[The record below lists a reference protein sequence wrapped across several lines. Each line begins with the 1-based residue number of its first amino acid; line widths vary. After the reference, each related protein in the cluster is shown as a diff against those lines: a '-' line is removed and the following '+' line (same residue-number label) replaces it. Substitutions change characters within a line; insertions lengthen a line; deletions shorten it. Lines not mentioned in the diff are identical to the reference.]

1 MKKKALKWFIYFMIF
16 MFVMTIVSRGVY
28 AYRLPKVITDHPQ
41 TISLDHSIKGEGNVK
56 KNMEEAVV
64 VLSGIRV
71 SEVCVKEGDVIEE
84 GTVLFKLDD
93 NDLKEQIQ
101 LLQND
106 VAAAKLQLSDLR
118 ANEALAAA
126 EKQKKIDRAAA
137 DYNSTVAS
145 SDRQVSEDAQDVTD
159 AENDKNALKSKDSY
173 IEDAVSGSSAIANA
187 KSGISNLQQ
196 EKTEKETER
205 SNLDPADVDF
215 NSKKDKLDADIAEL
229 DKKISEAKES
239 LDSITESVKDSA
251 ADEWEAKNNALSD
264 AVTSAK
270 RKYDNSVDS
279 RTNSVETASR
289 GIEDSK
295 SPSKQ
300 DSSSRISQMTLDEKV
315 AELKKYKEF
324 QSAGTQ
330 VMSTKKG
337 VISKVYVEP
346 GGKTPDT
353 ASILFADMSGKL
365 TFSAVIS
372 KEDQKRI
379 SVGDVASLS
388 FHNGKDKEEDA
399 VLSKMELDD
408 SDTTKYNIE
417 IAMENPIATIGES
430 GEFEIRIISRN
441 KFLTVPLTAI
451 HSDGLRYYVLVLE
464 KRESFL
470 GEELKVSMRNV
481 FINDKNDRLAAIENS
496 GLTDE
501 DEIILSSNKDIADGS
516 IVRLLSE

>member
-1 MKKKALKWFIYFMIF
+1 MKKKASKWFIYFIIF
-16 MFVMTIVSRGVY
+16 MFVMTIVSRGIY
-28 AYRLPKVITDHPQ
+28 AYRLPKVTTDHPQ
-41 TISLDHSIKGEGNVK
+41 TIFLDHSIKGEGNVK
-56 KNMEEAVV
+56 ENKKEAVV

-84 GTVLFKLDD
+84 GTVIFKLDD
-93 NDLKEQIQ
+93 DNLKEQIQ

-106 VAAAKLQLSDLR
+106 VATAKLQLSDLK

-145 SDRQVSEDAQDVTD
+145 SDRQVSEAAQDVTD
-159 AENDKNALKSKDSY
+159 AENDINALKSKESY
-173 IEDAVSGSSAIANA
+173 IEDGVSGSSAIASV
-187 KSGISNLQQ
+187 KSNINDLQQ
-196 EKTEKETER
+196 RKTQLETDR
-205 SNLDPADVDF
+205 SKLDPADVDYS
-215 NSKKDKLDADIAEL
+215 SKKDKLDADIAEL
-229 DKKISEAKES
+229 DQKISEAKDS
-239 LDSITESVKDSA
+239 LGSITESVKDSA
-251 ADEWEAKNNALSD
+251 ADEWETKNNALSE

-270 RKYDNSVDS
+270 RKYDNNVDNRS
-279 RTNSVETASR
+279 SSVETASR

-295 SPSKQ
+295 SHDKQ
-300 DSSSRISQMTLDEKV
+300 DSSSKICQMTLDEKE
-315 AELKKYKEF
+315 AELKKYIEC
-324 QSAGTQ
+324 QSEGTQ
-330 VMSTKKG
+330 IVSTQKG

-353 ASILFADMSGKL
+353 ASILYADMSGKL
-365 TFSAVIS
+365 TFGAVIS

-379 SVGDVASLS
+379 SVGDIASLS
-388 FHNGKDKEEDA
+388 FHNGKDKQENA
-399 VLSKMELDD
+399 VLSKMKVDD

-417 IAMENPIATIGES
+417 ITMENPIATIGES
-430 GEFEIRIISRN
+430 GEFEIRIISQN
-441 KFLTVPLTAI
+441 KYLTVPLTAI
-451 HSDGLRYYVLVLE
+451 HSDGLRYYVYVLE

-481 FINDKNDRLAAIENS
+481 DINDKNGRLAAIENS
-496 GLTDE
+496 GLSDE

>member
-1 MKKKALKWFIYFMIF
+1 MKKKTLKCFIYFMIF

-28 AYRLPKVITDHPQ
+28 AYKLPKVTTDYPQ
-41 TISLDHSIKGEGNVK
+41 TISLDHSIKGEGSVK
-56 KNMEEAVV
+56 ESKKEAVV

-71 SEVCVKEGDVIEE
+71 SEVYVKEGDVIKE

-106 VAAAKLQLSDLR
+106 VTAAKLQLSDLR
-118 ANEALAAA
+118 VNEDLAATD
-126 EKQKKIDRAAA
+126 KQKKIDRAAA
-137 DYNSTVAS
+137 DYNSTVATF
-145 SDRQVSEDAQDVTD
+145 DRQVSEAAQDVTD

-173 IEDAVSGSSAIANA
+173 IEDAVSGSSDIASV
-187 KSGISNLQQ
+187 KSNINDLQQ
-196 EKTEKETER
+196 KKTQQETDL
-205 SNLDPADVDF
+205 SNLDPTDADF
-215 NSKKDKLDADIAEL
+215 SSKKDKIDSDIADLEQ
-229 DKKISEAKES
+229 KISEAKDS
-239 LDSITESVKDSA
+239 LDSITESVKDTA
-251 ADEWEAKNNALSD
+251 ADEWETKSDALSD

-270 RKYDNSVDS
+270 RKYDSSVDS
-279 RTNSVETASR
+279 RSNSVKTASR

-295 SPSKQ
+295 SPDKQ
-300 DSSSRISQMTLDEKV
+300 DSSSKISQMALDEKE

-330 VMSTKKG
+330 IKSTKKG
-337 VISKVYVEP
+337 VISEVFVEP

-365 TFSAVIS
+365 TFGANIS
-372 KEDQKRI
+372 KENQKRVSI
-379 SVGDVASLS
+379 GDMVSLS
-388 FHNGKDKEEDA
+388 FHNGKDKEDA

-417 IAMENPIATIGES
+417 ITMENPVATIGEA
-430 GEFEIRIISRN
+430 GEFEIRIISQN
-441 KFLTVPLTAI
+441 KYLTVPLTAI
-451 HSDGLRYYVLVLE
+451 HSDGLRYYVYVLE

-470 GEELKVSMRNV
+470 GQELKICMRNV
-481 FINDKNDRLAAIENS
+481 VINDKNDRLAAIENS

-501 DEIILSSNKDIADGS
+501 DTIIISSNKDIADGS

>member
-1 MKKKALKWFIYFMIF
+1 MKKKALKWFIYFIIF
-16 MFVMTIVSRGVY
+16 MFVMTVVSRGVY
-28 AYRLPKVITDHPQ
+28 AYRLPKVTTDHLQ
-41 TISLDHSIKGEGNVK
+41 IISLDHSIKGEGSVK
-56 KNMEEAVV
+56 ENMEEAVV
-64 VLSGIRV
+64 VLSDIRV

-93 NDLKEQIQ
+93 DDLKEQIQ

-106 VAAAKLQLSDLR
+106 VATAKLQLSDLK
-118 ANEALAAA
+118 ANEALVAA

-145 SDRQVSEDAQDVTD
+145 SDRQVSEAAQDITD

-173 IEDAVSGSSAIANA
+173 IDDAVSGSSAIESV
-187 KSGISNLQQ
+187 KSSINDLQQ
-196 EKTEKETER
+196 KKTQQETELL
-205 SNLDPADVDF
+205 NLNQTDDDF
-215 NSKKDKLDADIAEL
+215 SSKKDKLEADIAEL
-229 DKKISEAKES
+229 NKKISEAKDS
-239 LDSITESVKDSA
+239 LDSITESVKNSV
-251 ADEWEAKNNALSD
+251 ADEWETKNNALSD
-264 AVTSAK
+264 AVTSTK

-279 RTNSVETASR
+279 RSKSVEAASR

-295 SPSKQ
+295 SPDKQ
-300 DSSSRISQMTLDEKV
+300 DSSSKISQMTLDEKE

-337 VISKVYVEP
+337 VISKVNVEP

-365 TFSAVIS
+365 TFGAVIS

-388 FHNGKDKEEDA
+388 FHNRNDKEEDA

-417 IAMENPIATIGES
+417 ITMENPIATIGES
-430 GEFEIRIISRN
+430 GEFEIRIISQN
-441 KFLTVPLTAI
+441 KYLTVPLTAI
-451 HSDGLRYYVLVLE
+451 HSDGPRYYVFVLE

-501 DEIILSSNKDIADGS
+501 DEIILSSNKDITDGS